1 MADHGEVGE
10 VPLDGGVQQGLG
22 PRVAQRAAVLVQ
34 EVHQL
39 LANKPAAKLQSAQLQ
54 RYSFQGEVNSLGGGH
69 EVPPPVH
76 VLVLP
81 GEVLRHGPR
90 GELRLAD
97 VAEVSREVDSLALHQ
112 RGQQRHVTSL
122 PPPRRQRQAQPV
134 QLVPQLLPAVL
145 GLGSM

>member
-1 MADHGEVGE
+1 MYQMRCNTG
-10 VPLDGGVQQGLG
+10 PGGHQ
-22 PRVAQRAAVLVQ
+22 
-34 EVHQL
+34 QL
-39 LANKPAAKLQSAQLQ
+39 L
-54 RYSFQGEVNSLGGGH
+54 
-69 EVPPPVH
+69 PPVH
-76 VLVLP
+76 LASLRALP